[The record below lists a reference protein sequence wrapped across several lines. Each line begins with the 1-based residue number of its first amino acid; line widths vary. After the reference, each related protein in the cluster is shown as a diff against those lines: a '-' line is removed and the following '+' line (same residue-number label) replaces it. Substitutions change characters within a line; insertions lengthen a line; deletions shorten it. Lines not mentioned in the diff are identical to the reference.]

1 MIFEDRQCLFESD
14 ENQVISGCNS
24 LWIDNNDGAG
34 RSLSDT
40 SPALD
45 YVSAEMFRKFAK
57 PGYVIASK
65 SIKIINLNVFRDVD
79 SLQRLV
85 RISVY

>member
-14 ENQVISGCNS
+14 ENQVIRGCNS
-24 LWIDNNDGAG
+24 LWIDNYDGAG
-34 RSLSDT
+34 GSLSYA

-45 YVSAEMFRKFAK
+45 YVSAKMFRKFAK
-57 PGYVIASK
+57 PGYIIASK
-65 SIKIINLNVFRDVD
+65 AIKIINLNVFRDVD